1 VRRRGRKILESK
13 FKLITLFS
21 HTHRDSPSLANNS
34 TQWWPPR
41 STTPPLPSTILSF
54 PFSGSTLLYLYSPL
68 THIFNNFTFSSIFS
82 FQVNQKIPR
91 RFHAQSHQVTL
102 RLHLQIQGQPP
113 LPKWFQISQDLVPIC
128 NFISTSIIT
137 IIFEQLYFHLYIPVV
152 LRFQHIWVIVF
163 QVLHSHSI
171 IIRYFTT
178 SLHFC

>member
-13 FKLITLFS
+13 FKLIFKFVLAFITLFS

-128 NFISTSIIT
+128 K
-137 IIFEQLYFHLYIPVV
+137 
-152 LRFQHIWVIVF
+152 
-163 QVLHSHSI
+163 
-171 IIRYFTT
+171 
-178 SLHFC
+178 LHFYLNHHYHFPTTLFSSLYTCTLTFNNYSLFYHITQLLLG